1 MAKTRARAA
10 FPIIGLSLAGFSLGA
25 LPAYSATVTI
35 PSGTRVFGELDQ
47 QVTSNQKDFNVGDM
61 VKGHVWRNVMVGGQ
75 TVIAAGA
82 PMTLRVSNIKKRRI
96 AGRGGDVKVQAV
108 TVTSVDGQEISLDG
122 GYDKEAGHRTA
133 LAASLSALVAW
144 PLIFIR
150 GKEAVLDAG
159 TVFDA
164 SVPATTVVTVAGDR
178 PPVLRL
184 GGGAGLSVDVLED
197 EMDEKAKELPL
208 KVAMCG
214 QAWPGSANV
223 TGVNEQKVDP
233 IPVVLSTASAEGAC
247 NTARG
252 LVPIKEL
259 ASHFVRGI
267 NRFSITAGG
276 ETVEVILDV
285 EM

>member
-1 MAKTRARAA
+1 MANRSASAL
-10 FPIIGLSLAGFSLGA
+10 FPLIGLSLAA

-35 PSGTRVFGELDQ
+35 PSGTRVYGALDQ
-47 QVTSNQKDFNVGDM
+47 EVTSNQKDFSVGDT
-61 VKGHVWRNVMVGGQ
+61 VRGHAWRNVAVGGQ

-82 PMTLRVSNIKKRRI
+82 PMTLRISDIKKRRI

-108 TVTSVDGQEISLDG
+108 SVTGVDGQEISLDG

-150 GKEAVLDAG
+150 GKEAVLEPG

-164 SVPATTVVTVAGDR
+164 SVPANTAVAVAGAGDR

-184 GGGAGLSVDVLED
+184 GGASGLAVDVLAD
-197 EMDEKAKELPL
+197 EMGEKAKELPL
-208 KVAMCG
+208 GVTVCG
-214 QAWPGSANV
+214 QAWPGSASV
-223 TGVNEQKVDP
+223 TEVNEQKIDP
-233 IPVVLSTASAEGAC
+233 IPVALEAASPDGAC
-247 NTARG
+247 SAARG

-259 ASHFVRGI
+259 TSHFVRGI
-267 NRFSITAGG
+267 NRFSVTSGG
-276 ETVEVILDV
+276 ESVEVILDV